1 MSLLNSI
8 QPGHSSLP
16 SNSFKYH
23 IPHRLAPCAK
33 AISILLLI
41 LSNNAAWASVDIGKK
56 ESEQLAQM
64 RKMAR
69 HYTHLEN
76 EANQERLHP
85 NQSQKEKLEYLQKQS
100 HQQREQ
106 LNKMYPKWEEKIN
119 KEQKQKY
126 WDQYDQ
132 EQAVQEK
139 TTKTK
144 KPLPTKV
151 PVKTGNAPQ
160 ATKPKLPAPKIT
172 AKAKPVAKPVVK
184 PVAKPAPMIGDNPQ
198 IGSYIA
204 NQIAAQQMFTTDDL
218 QYRQREA
225 LYIDPI
231 SSKKKTTNMWLNSS
245 SATNHF
251 HSGDKQLHTK
261 SSRYTIQLGGPLS
274 KWSSGGNDQ
283 GLLGIT
289 AGLGRAKSSS
299 YSASSI
305 ILSLGSVEGY
315 NLGLYNIWYANN
327 KTKLGPYVGLLTQ
340 YSFFKNQ
347 IKMPGDQVA
356 TNYRSYLLTNTLE
369 SGYTIQLIEKEK
381 VRFSIQ
387 PNMKVSS
394 QRASGLTHQ
403 ESTGTQITIK
413 ENSSIAT
420 KLGVRTA
427 LEFDVDTSSAKKLQ
441 VSPSFE
447 ANWKHNRTSEGVWL
461 NHTHVTP
468 QGYRHIAEL
477 KLGIESKISNNLQL
491 WANVGQQFGQHKY
504 AETQAIIGGNY
515 HF

>member
-1 MSLLNSI
+1 MSLLNSM
-8 QPGHSSLP
+8 QSDPSTLP

-33 AISILLLI
+33 TISILLLI

-56 ESEQLAQM
+56 ESDRLAQM

-69 HYTHLEN
+69 HYAHLEN
-76 EANQERLHP
+76 EVNQGSQHS
-85 NQSQKEKLEYLQKQS
+85 NQSQKEKLEYQQKQIR
-100 HQQREQ
+100 QQREQ
-106 LNKMYPKWEEKIN
+106 LNNMHPKWEEQIQ
-119 KEQKQKY
+119 KEQ
-126 WDQYDQ
+126 
-132 EQAVQEK
+132 EE

-151 PVKTGNAPQ
+151 PAKKGNVPQ

-184 PVAKPAPMIGDNPQ
+184 PAPKPAPMIGDNPQ

-204 NQIAAQQMFTTDDL
+204 NQIAAQQMFTIDDL
-218 QYRQREA
+218 QYRQREV
-225 LYIDPI
+225 LYVDPI
-231 SSKKKTTNMWLNSS
+231 SSKKKTTNMWLSSS
-245 SATNHF
+245 SATNRF
-251 HSGDKQLHTK
+251 HSGHKQLHTK

-289 AGLGRAKSSS
+289 AGLGRATSSS
-299 YSASSI
+299 YSASSNV
-305 ILSLGSVEGY
+305 LSQGSVEGY

-347 IKMPGDQVA
+347 IKVPGDKA
-356 TNYRSYLLTNTLE
+356 TTNYRSYLLTNTLE

-394 QRASGLTHQ
+394 QRASGLEHR

-447 ANWKHNRTSEGVWL
+447 ANWKHNRASEGVWL
-461 NHTHVTP
+461 SHTHVTP

-491 WANVGQQFGQHKY
+491 WANVGQQLGQHKY

>member
-1 MSLLNSI
+1 
-8 QPGHSSLP
+8 
-16 SNSFKYH
+16 
-23 IPHRLAPCAK
+23 
-33 AISILLLI
+33 
-41 LSNNAAWASVDIGKK
+41 
-56 ESEQLAQM
+56 
-64 RKMAR
+64 
-69 HYTHLEN
+69 
-76 EANQERLHP
+76 
-85 NQSQKEKLEYLQKQS
+85 
-100 HQQREQ
+100 
-106 LNKMYPKWEEKIN
+106 
-119 KEQKQKY
+119 
-126 WDQYDQ
+126 
-132 EQAVQEK
+132 
-139 TTKTK
+139 
-144 KPLPTKV
+144 
-151 PVKTGNAPQ
+151 
-160 ATKPKLPAPKIT
+160 
-172 AKAKPVAKPVVK
+172 
-184 PVAKPAPMIGDNPQ
+184 
-198 IGSYIA
+198 
-204 NQIAAQQMFTTDDL
+204 
-218 QYRQREA
+218 
-225 LYIDPI
+225 
-231 SSKKKTTNMWLNSS
+231 MWLNSS

-305 ILSLGSVEGY
+305 TLSLGSVEGY